1 MRHEKTVENTVV
13 TYTCDC
19 CGADIEDKASAYV
32 TMKLNGEVA
41 YEWWPA
47 GDYCD
52 DCCLLLIDALTEGI
66 QVPERYEKEFQ
77 DVKARVAREVEMI
90 EGQRDDRW
98 LNA

>member
-1 MRHEKTVENTVV
+1 MKREKTVKNTVV

-32 TMKLNGEVA
+32 TMRFNGDVA

-52 DCCLLLIDALTEGI
+52 DCCQLLIDALSERI
-66 QVPERYEKEFQ
+66 QVPERYEKGFR
-77 DVKARVAREVEMI
+77 DGDARVRRELEMI
-90 EGQRDDRW
+90 EGQRVRFGEGE
-98 LNA
+98 